1 MDKLT
6 DKVMDKVMDKYECNL
21 CSKQFLTK
29 GNYLQHLQ
37 RLTLCNNVNNLEKC
51 QYCNKSFRNKY
62 NRLRHES
69 SVCQE
74 RIKQEEKQI
83 QDTRMKEMEEKNKK
97 LEEKLLEL
105 EVMVKNGINPLTTN
119 NSNNTNSNNTTTIL
133 QNNTFVL
140 NKYGYEDLSH
150 ISENKMIHIF
160 RNCFLSVPTFIKMKH
175 FSTDKPENHNVY
187 IADIKSQYALIYN
200 GVKWMIT
207 DKKQLLHDMYDENC
221 DYLVCE
227 YKERKSQLDK
237 TTLETFNKFINSKDD
252 DHIMNTVKENIKQML
267 YNEKDMALEVRK
279 K

>member
-1 MDKLT
+1 MP
-6 DKVMDKVMDKYECNL
+6 KYDCSL
-21 CSKQFLTK
+21 CLKHFVTK
-29 GNYLQHLQ
+29 SNYLQHLH
-37 RLTLCNNVNNLEKC
+37 RLTPCNNVNNSEKC
-51 QYCNKSFRNKY
+51 QYCSKSFSHKY
-62 NRLRHES
+62 NRVRHET

-74 RIKQEEKQI
+74 RVKHEEKQI
-83 QDTRMKEMEEKNKK
+83 QENRMKEMEEKNKK

-105 EVMVKNGINPLTTN
+105 ELMVKNGINPLTTN
-119 NSNNTNSNNTTTIL
+119 NSNNNSHNTTNIL

-140 NKYGYEDLSH
+140 NKYGDEDLSH

-200 GVKWMIT
+200 GIKWMVT

-227 YKERKSQLDK
+227 YKERKSQLDQS
-237 TTLETFNKFINSKDD
+237 TLEKFNKFINSKDD
-252 DHIMNTVKENIKQML
+252 DVIINTVKENIKQML
-267 YNEKDMALEVRK
+267 YNEKNMAIEVRK